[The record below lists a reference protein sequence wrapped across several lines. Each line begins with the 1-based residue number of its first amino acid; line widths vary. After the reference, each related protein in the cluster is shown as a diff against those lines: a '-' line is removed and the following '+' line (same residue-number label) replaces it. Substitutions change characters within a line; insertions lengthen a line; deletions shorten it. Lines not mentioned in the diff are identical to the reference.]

1 MSNHN
6 KGEIKTWNEGKPNVV
21 GSSGALGLIGGIA
34 GRAVKLFSNLPKQYL
49 RNNTTMLN
57 IRSAVKQSLGKGK
70 KITTP
75 GTRKNLT
82 NLSRDAVLDA
92 KGMLKAKTSLK
103 VQQSAGKGGAKAQ
116 QSYPSKVRL
125 ADQYHTVDRGA
136 IKKFNRRGR

>member
-57 IRSAVKQSLGKGK
+57 IRSAVKQSLGKGSVSK
-70 KITTP
+70 PPRKIGEFERRAAEYLNKRVSK
-75 GTRKNLT
+75 GTATADDIKQLNIYNKRT
-82 NLSRDAVLDA
+82 NFGQR
-92 KGMLKAKTSLK
+92 
-103 VQQSAGKGGAKAQ
+103 
-116 QSYPSKVRL
+116 
-125 ADQYHTVDRGA
+125 
-136 IKKFNRRGR
+136 